1 MPQTKKTTGTAR
13 KTSGKK
19 TTAKKQTKTAPAKN
33 ARNAESYEFLSQAA
47 PYILAAVAILLAVCI
62 VIGEGRVGG
71 GIKDFF
77 TGLFSGAAYALPLFI
92 LVRAFLWKRDSA
104 EGQNYGR
111 NSCTVIVFLCLT
123 MLLHIVGGGENE
135 LSLKLHYGDGM
146 RLVGGGAVGGI
157 LGELLFRG
165 FGKVCSVIIL
175 AAVIVILS
183 LYVAGL
189 TPKGIYIWI
198 AYHIKFAGEKRAERA
213 EKRRNAPPTSRA
225 IKEEEYLNYLREKK
239 RREKE
244 AAQAKL
250 TEEPKEEQTKKPRE
264 KKNTQPATVYRV
276 TKRRLTEMDIPV
288 DDITPPEVQ
297 KAGEI
302 EGFEEPA
309 PLPAEPE
316 EYDES
321 EYNTAVDE
329 RNSAVVDE
337 KIFDEVMRRT
347 KERIEKGKRT
357 DSLRDT
363 DETEIKPKVIDVPA
377 PASETSAATTV
388 AEIPA
393 EPVTAP
399 ALEKTVTPGSDESDF
414 GDIADESIDAGDVL
428 DAVEIAAMSIHDKA
442 KTADEYET
450 DTVKLAMTSADD
462 EPPFDVDDT
471 QKSELVLKPAAKAQ
485 TDENGLDISQIFTG
499 DGEDLIN
506 KVSEAHSKESLTI
519 KREAVAQNA
528 TLPTAEKPMKPSAPE
543 YKFPPKEL
551 LSSGDGNVQVDING
565 ELSENASKL
574 VETLRSFNVKVKNK
588 VEYVRGPTITRYE
601 LTPEPGTR
609 VSSIRNL
616 VDDIALNLATTG
628 VRIEAP
634 IPGKSAVGIEV
645 PNKKQETVHL
655 RTLIDSPKFKEAK
668 SKLTVCL
675 GEDVAGEPVYFDI
688 AKMPHLLIAGTTGS
702 GKSVCINSIIM
713 SILYKAKSEEVKL
726 ILVDPKKVELSIYNG
741 IPHLLVPVI
750 SDTKNA
756 ASALSWA
763 VGEMERRYG
772 LLESVGVREI
782 TAYNRAI
789 EGNPDYEQ
797 MYRIVIIIDELADF
811 MMTAPDAV
819 EDSICRIAQKARAAG
834 MHLILGTQRP
844 STNVITGLIKA
855 NIPSRIAFTVSNNT
869 DSRVILDKGG
879 AENLIG
885 KGDMLFSPVGALKL
899 RRVQGAFVT
908 ETEVDEVVK
917 YIKNMNADY
926 KPYSEAVVNQIER
939 EAQKFDTGS
948 GKKGA
953 SAADED
959 DGDEDPMLDAAI
971 ELAIESKKIS
981 TSLIQRRLSLGY
993 GRAAKLIDRME
1004 SLGYVSAQ
1012 EGQKPREVL
1021 ITKQEYMEMRLNNDI
1036 D

>member
-250 TEEPKEEQTKKPRE
+250 TEEPLIHEPTEQTKKPSG

-377 PASETSAATTV
+377 PAAK
-388 AEIPA
+388 IPA

-399 ALEKTVTPGSDESDF
+399 ASEKTVTPGSDESDF
-414 GDIADESIDAGDVL
+414 CDIADESIDAGDVL

-442 KTADEYET
+442 KAADEYET
-450 DTVKLAMTSADD
+450 DTVKLAMSSADD

-471 QKSELVLKPAAKAQ
+471 QKSELVLKPA
-485 TDENGLDISQIFTG
+485 DENGLDISQIFTG

-543 YKFPPKEL
+543 YKFPPIDFLSKGDDEVHGDIKDEL
-551 LSSGDGNVQVDING
+551 QD
-565 ELSENASKL
+565 NAVKL
-574 VETLRSFNVKVKNK
+574 VETLRSFNVKVKIENIS
-588 VEYVRGPTITRYE
+588 RGPTITRYE

-634 IPGKSAVGIEV
+634 VPGKSAVGIEV
-645 PNKKQETVHL
+645 PNKKQEMVHL
-655 RTLIDSPKFKEAK
+655 RTLIESPAFTDAK

-713 SILYKAKSEEVKL
+713 SILYKASPDDVKL
-726 ILVDPKKVELSIYNG
+726 ILIDPKKVELSIYNG

-750 SDTKNA
+750 SDTKTA

-782 TAYNRAI
+782 TAYNRVI
-789 EGNPDYEQ
+789 EGNPDYEP
-797 MYRIVIIIDELADF
+797 MDRIVIIIDELADF

-926 KPYSEAVVNQIER
+926 KPYSEFVANQIER
-939 EAQKFDTGS
+939 EAQKFDTGN

-1004 SLGYVSAQ
+1004 SLGYVSAP

>member
-19 TTAKKQTKTAPAKN
+19 TAAKKQTKTAPAKN
-33 ARNAESYEFLSQAA
+33 ARNADSYEFLSQAA

-135 LSLKLHYGDGM
+135 LSLKLHYADGM

-189 TPKGIYIWI
+189 TPKGIYISI

-250 TEEPKEEQTKKPRE
+250 TEEPLINEPTEQTKKPRE

-316 EYDES
+316 EYEES
-321 EYNTAVDE
+321 EFDTAVDE

-377 PASETSAATTV
+377 PAAK
-388 AEIPA
+388 IPA

-399 ALEKTVTPGSDESDF
+399 ASEKTVTPGSDESDF

-543 YKFPPKEL
+543 YKFPPIDFLSKGDDEVHGDIKDEL
-551 LSSGDGNVQVDING
+551 QD
-565 ELSENASKL
+565 NAVKL
-574 VETLRSFNVKVKNK
+574 VETLRSFNVKVKIENIS
-588 VEYVRGPTITRYE
+588 RGPTITRYE
-601 LTPEPGTR
+601 LAPEPGTR

-634 IPGKSAVGIEV
+634 VPGKSAVGIEV
-645 PNKKQETVHL
+645 PNKKQEMVHL
-655 RTLIDSPKFKEAK
+655 RTLIESPAFTDAK

-713 SILYKAKSEEVKL
+713 SILYKASPDDVKL
-726 ILVDPKKVELSIYNG
+726 MLIDPKKVELSIYNG

-750 SDTKNA
+750 SDTKTA

-782 TAYNRAI
+782 TAYNRVI
-789 EGNPDYEQ
+789 EGNPDYEP
-797 MYRIVIIIDELADF
+797 MDRIVIIIDELADF

-926 KPYSEAVVNQIER
+926 KPYSEFVANQIER
-939 EAQKFDTGS
+939 EAQKFDTGN

-1004 SLGYVSAQ
+1004 SLGYVSAP

>member
-13 KTSGKK
+13 KTAGKK
-19 TTAKKQTKTAPAKN
+19 TAAKKQTKTAPAKS
-33 ARNAESYEFLSQAA
+33 ARNADSYEFLSQAA

-135 LSLKLHYGDGM
+135 LSLKLHYADGM

-250 TEEPKEEQTKKPRE
+250 IEEPQEEQTKKPSG

-377 PASETSAATTV
+377 PVAEPAAETSA
-388 AEIPA
+388 E
-393 EPVTAP
+393 TAP
-399 ALEKTVTPGSDESDF
+399 AQEKTVTPGSDESDF

-428 DAVEIAAMSIHDKA
+428 DAVEIAAMSIHDRAKA
-442 KTADEYET
+442 TDEYET
-450 DTVKLAMTSADD
+450 DTVKLAMSSADD
-462 EPPFDVDDT
+462 EPPFDVDEPK
-471 QKSELVLKPAAKAQ
+471 KSEPVLKPAAKAQ

-543 YKFPPKEL
+543 YKFPPIDF
-551 LSSGDGNVQVDING
+551 LSKGDNDVHGDIKG
-565 ELSENASKL
+565 ELQDNAVKL
-574 VETLRSFNVKVKNK
+574 VETLRSFNVKVKIENIS
-588 VEYVRGPTITRYE
+588 RGPTITRYE
-601 LTPEPGTR
+601 LAPEPGTR

-655 RTLIDSPKFKEAK
+655 RTLIESPKFKEAK

-750 SDTKNA
+750 SDTKTA
-756 ASALSWA
+756 AGTLSWA
-763 VGEMERRYG
+763 VGEMERRYS

-789 EGNPDYEQ
+789 EGNPDYEP
-797 MYRIVIIIDELADF
+797 MNRIVIIIDELADF

-917 YIKNMNADY
+917 YIINMNADY
-926 KPYSEAVVNQIER
+926 KPYSESVANQIER
-939 EAQKFDTGS
+939 EAQKFDTGN

-1004 SLGYVSAQ
+1004 SLGYVSAP

>member
-250 TEEPKEEQTKKPRE
+250 TEEPLIHEPTEQTKKPSG

-377 PASETSAATTV
+377 PVAEPAAETSA
-388 AEIPA
+388 E
-393 EPVTAP
+393 TAP
-399 ALEKTVTPGSDESDF
+399 AQEKTVTPGSDESDF

-462 EPPFDVDDT
+462 EPPFDVDEP
-471 QKSELVLKPAAKAQ
+471 QKPELVLKPA
-485 TDENGLDISQIFTG
+485 DENGLDISQIFTG

-543 YKFPPKEL
+543 YKFPPIDFLSKGDDEVHGDIKDEL
-551 LSSGDGNVQVDING
+551 QD
-565 ELSENASKL
+565 NAVKL
-574 VETLRSFNVKVKNK
+574 VETLRSFNVKVKIENIS
-588 VEYVRGPTITRYE
+588 RGPTITRYE

-634 IPGKSAVGIEV
+634 VPGKSAVGIEV
-645 PNKKQETVHL
+645 PNKKQEMVHL
-655 RTLIDSPKFKEAK
+655 RTLIESPAFTDAK

-713 SILYKAKSEEVKL
+713 SILYKASPDDVKL
-726 ILVDPKKVELSIYNG
+726 ILIDPKKVELSIYNG

-750 SDTKNA
+750 SDTKTA

-782 TAYNRAI
+782 TAYNRVI
-789 EGNPDYEQ
+789 EGNPDYEP
-797 MYRIVIIIDELADF
+797 MDRIVIIIDELADF

-869 DSRVILDKGG
+869 DSRVILDKSG

-926 KPYSEAVVNQIER
+926 KPYSEFVANQIER
-939 EAQKFDTGS
+939 EAQKFDTGN

-1004 SLGYVSAQ
+1004 SLGYVSAP

>member
-135 LSLKLHYGDGM
+135 LSLKLHYADGM

-250 TEEPKEEQTKKPRE
+250 TEEPLIHEPTEQTKKPSG

-297 KAGEI
+297 RAGEI

-316 EYDES
+316 EYEES

-377 PASETSAATTV
+377 PAAEISAATTV

-399 ALEKTVTPGSDESDF
+399 APEKTVTPGSDESDF

-462 EPPFDVDDT
+462 EPPFDVDEP
-471 QKSELVLKPAAKAQ
+471 QKPELVLKPA
-485 TDENGLDISQIFTG
+485 DENGLDISQIFTG

-528 TLPTAEKPMKPSAPE
+528 TLPIAEKPMKPSAPE
-543 YKFPPKEL
+543 YKFPPIDFLSKGDDEVHGDIKDEL
-551 LSSGDGNVQVDING
+551 QD
-565 ELSENASKL
+565 NAVKL
-574 VETLRSFNVKVKNK
+574 VETLRSFNVKVKIENIS
-588 VEYVRGPTITRYE
+588 RGPTITRYE

-634 IPGKSAVGIEV
+634 VPGKSAVGIEV
-645 PNKKQETVHL
+645 PNKKQEMVHL
-655 RTLIDSPKFKEAK
+655 RTLIESPAFTDAK

-713 SILYKAKSEEVKL
+713 SILYKASPDDVKL
-726 ILVDPKKVELSIYNG
+726 MLIDPKKVELSIYNG

-750 SDTKNA
+750 SETKKA
-756 ASALSWA
+756 AGALSWA

-772 LLESVGVREI
+772 LLESVGVRDI
-782 TAYNRAI
+782 NTYNKVTKDD
-789 EGNPDYEQ
+789 PDYAY
-797 MYRIVIIIDELADF
+797 MDRIVIIIDELADF

-917 YIKNMNADY
+917 YIKNMNADCET
-926 KPYSEAVVNQIER
+926 YSESVANQIER
-939 EAQKFDTGS
+939 EAQKCDTGS

-1004 SLGYVSAQ
+1004 SLGYVSAP

>member
-250 TEEPKEEQTKKPRE
+250 TEEPQEEQTKKPRE
-264 KKNTQPATVYRV
+264 KKNTQPAAVYRV

-297 KAGEI
+297 RAGEI

-316 EYDES
+316 EYD
-321 EYNTAVDE
+321 TAVDD

-377 PASETSAATTV
+377 PAAK
-388 AEIPA
+388 IPA

-399 ALEKTVTPGSDESDF
+399 ASEKTVTPGSDESDF

-450 DTVKLAMTSADD
+450 DTVKLAMSTTDD
-462 EPPFDVDDT
+462 EPPFDVDEPP
-471 QKSELVLKPAAKAQ
+471 KPELVLKPAAKAQ

-543 YKFPPKEL
+543 YKFPPIDFLSKGDDEVHGDIKDEL
-551 LSSGDGNVQVDING
+551 QD
-565 ELSENASKL
+565 NAVKL
-574 VETLRSFNVKVKNK
+574 VETLRSFNVKVKIENIS
-588 VEYVRGPTITRYE
+588 RGPTITRYE

-634 IPGKSAVGIEV
+634 VPGKSAVGIEV
-645 PNKKQETVHL
+645 PNKKQEMVHL
-655 RTLIDSPKFKEAK
+655 RTLIESPAFTDAK

-713 SILYKAKSEEVKL
+713 SILYKASPDDVKL
-726 ILVDPKKVELSIYNG
+726 MLIDPKKVELSIYNG

-750 SDTKNA
+750 SETKKA
-756 ASALSWA
+756 AGALSWA

-772 LLESVGVREI
+772 LLESVGVRDI
-782 TAYNRAI
+782 NTYNKVTKDD
-789 EGNPDYEQ
+789 PDYAY
-797 MYRIVIIIDELADF
+797 MDRIVIIIDELADF

-917 YIKNMNADY
+917 YIKNMNADCET
-926 KPYSEAVVNQIER
+926 YSESVANQIEH
-939 EAQKFDTGS
+939 EAQKCDTGS

-1004 SLGYVSAQ
+1004 SLGYVSAP

>member
-13 KTSGKK
+13 KTAGKK
-19 TTAKKQTKTAPAKN
+19 TAAKKQTKTAPAKS
-33 ARNAESYEFLSQAA
+33 ARNADSYEFLSQAA

-104 EGQNYGR
+104 EGQNYVR

-175 AAVIVILS
+175 TAVIVILS

-239 RREKE
+239 RCEKE

-250 TEEPKEEQTKKPRE
+250 TEEPHINEPAEQTKKPRE
-264 KKNTQPATVYRV
+264 KKNTQPAAVYRV

-297 KAGEI
+297 RAGEI

-316 EYDES
+316 EYD
-321 EYNTAVDE
+321 TAVDD

-377 PASETSAATTV
+377 PAAK
-388 AEIPA
+388 IPA

-399 ALEKTVTPGSDESDF
+399 APEKTVTPGSDESDF
-414 GDIADESIDAGDVL
+414 CDIADESIDAGDVL
-428 DAVEIAAMSIHDKA
+428 DAVEIAAMSIHDRAKA
-442 KTADEYET
+442 TDEYET
-450 DTVKLAMTSADD
+450 DTVKLAMSSADD
-462 EPPFDVDDT
+462 EPPFDVDEPK
-471 QKSELVLKPAAKAQ
+471 KSEPVLKPAAKAH

-543 YKFPPKEL
+543 YKFPPIDF
-551 LSSGDGNVQVDING
+551 LSKGDNDVHGDIKG
-565 ELSENASKL
+565 ELQDNAVKL
-574 VETLRSFNVKVKNK
+574 VETLRSFNVKVKIENIS
-588 VEYVRGPTITRYE
+588 RGPTITRYE

-634 IPGKSAVGIEV
+634 VPGKSAVGIEV
-645 PNKKQETVHL
+645 PNKKQEMVHL
-655 RTLIDSPKFKEAK
+655 RTLIESPAFTDAK

-713 SILYKAKSEEVKL
+713 SILYKASPDDVKL
-726 ILVDPKKVELSIYNG
+726 ILIDPKKVELSIYNG

-750 SDTKNA
+750 SETKKA
-756 ASALSWA
+756 AGALSWA

-772 LLESVGVREI
+772 LLESVGVRDI
-782 TAYNRAI
+782 NTYNKVTKDD
-789 EGNPDYEQ
+789 PDYAY
-797 MYRIVIIIDELADF
+797 MDRIVIIIDELADF

-885 KGDMLFSPVGALKL
+885 KGDMLFSPVGALKI

-917 YIKNMNADY
+917 YIINMNADCET
-926 KPYSEAVVNQIER
+926 YSESVANQIER
-939 EAQKFDTGS
+939 EAQKCDTGN
-948 GKKGA
+948 GKK
-953 SAADED
+953 
-959 DGDEDPMLDAAI
+959 I
-971 ELAIESKKIS
+971 RCS
-981 TSLIQRRLSLGY
+981 TRL
-993 GRAAKLIDRME
+993 
-1004 SLGYVSAQ
+1004 
-1012 EGQKPREVL
+1012 
-1021 ITKQEYMEMRLNNDI
+1021 
-1036 D
+1036 

>member
-13 KTSGKK
+13 KTAGKK
-19 TTAKKQTKTAPAKN
+19 TAAKKQTKTAPAKS
-33 ARNAESYEFLSQAA
+33 ARNADSYEFLSQAA

-250 TEEPKEEQTKKPRE
+250 TEEPLINEPAEQTKKPRE
-264 KKNTQPATVYRV
+264 KKNTQPAAVYRV

-297 KAGEI
+297 RAGEI
-302 EGFEEPA
+302 KGFEEPA

-316 EYDES
+316 EYD
-321 EYNTAVDE
+321 TAVDD

-377 PASETSAATTV
+377 PAAK
-388 AEIPA
+388 IPA

-399 ALEKTVTPGSDESDF
+399 ASEKTVTPGSDESDF
-414 GDIADESIDAGDVL
+414 CDIADESIDAGDVL

-442 KTADEYET
+442 KAADEYET
-450 DTVKLAMTSADD
+450 DTVKLAMSAADD
-462 EPPFDVDDT
+462 EPPFDVDEPK
-471 QKSELVLKPAAKAQ
+471 KSEPVLKPA
-485 TDENGLDISQIFTG
+485 DENGLDISQIFTG

-543 YKFPPKEL
+543 YKFPPIDF
-551 LSSGDGNVQVDING
+551 LSKGDNDVHGDIKG
-565 ELSENASKL
+565 ELQDNAVKL
-574 VETLRSFNVKVKNK
+574 VETLRSFNVKVKIENIS
-588 VEYVRGPTITRYE
+588 RGPTITRYE

-634 IPGKSAVGIEV
+634 VPGKSAVGIEV
-645 PNKKQETVHL
+645 PNKKQEMVHL
-655 RTLIDSPKFKEAK
+655 RTLIESPAFTDAK

-713 SILYKAKSEEVKL
+713 SILYKASPDDVKL
-726 ILVDPKKVELSIYNG
+726 ILIDPKKVELSIYNG

-750 SDTKNA
+750 SETKKA
-756 ASALSWA
+756 AGALSWA

-772 LLESVGVREI
+772 LLESVGVRDI
-782 TAYNRAI
+782 NTYNKVTKDD
-789 EGNPDYEQ
+789 PDYAY
-797 MYRIVIIIDELADF
+797 MDRIVIIIDELADF

-885 KGDMLFSPVGALKL
+885 KGDMLFSPVGALKI

-917 YIKNMNADY
+917 YIINMNADCET
-926 KPYSEAVVNQIER
+926 YSESVANQIER
-939 EAQKFDTGS
+939 EAQKCDTGS

-1004 SLGYVSAQ
+1004 SLGYVSAP

>member
-13 KTSGKK
+13 KTAGKK
-19 TTAKKQTKTAPAKN
+19 TAAKKQTKTAPAKS
-33 ARNAESYEFLSQAA
+33 ARNADSYEFLSQAA

-175 AAVIVILS
+175 TAVIVILS
-183 LYVAGL
+183 LYIAGL

-250 TEEPKEEQTKKPRE
+250 IEEPQEEQTKKPSG

-321 EYNTAVDE
+321 EYDTAAGD

-377 PASETSAATTV
+377 PVAEPAAETSA
-388 AEIPA
+388 
-393 EPVTAP
+393 EPVP
-399 ALEKTVTPGSDESDF
+399 AQEKTVTPGSDESDF

-450 DTVKLAMTSADD
+450 DTVKLAMSASDD
-462 EPPFDVDDT
+462 EPPFDVDEP
-471 QKSELVLKPAAKAQ
+471 QKPELVLKPA
-485 TDENGLDISQIFTG
+485 DENGLDISQIFTG

-528 TLPTAEKPMKPSAPE
+528 TLPIAEKPMKPSAPE
-543 YKFPPKEL
+543 YKFPPIDF
-551 LSSGDGNVQVDING
+551 LSKGDNDVHGDIKG
-565 ELSENASKL
+565 ELQDNAVKL
-574 VETLRSFNVKVKNK
+574 VETLRSFNVKVKIENIS
-588 VEYVRGPTITRYE
+588 RGPTITRYE

-634 IPGKSAVGIEV
+634 VPGKSAVGIEV
-645 PNKKQETVHL
+645 PNKKQEMVHL
-655 RTLIDSPKFKEAK
+655 RTLIESPAFTDAK

-713 SILYKAKSEEVKL
+713 SILYKASPDDVKL
-726 ILVDPKKVELSIYNG
+726 MLIDPKKVELSIYNG

-750 SDTKNA
+750 SETKKA
-756 ASALSWA
+756 AGALSWA

-772 LLESVGVREI
+772 LLESVGVRDI
-782 TAYNRAI
+782 NTYNKVTKDD
-789 EGNPDYEQ
+789 PDYAY
-797 MYRIVIIIDELADF
+797 MDRIVIIIDELADF

-917 YIKNMNADY
+917 YIKNMNADCET
-926 KPYSEAVVNQIER
+926 YSESVANQIER
-939 EAQKFDTGS
+939 EAQKCDTGS

-1004 SLGYVSAQ
+1004 SLGYVSAP